1 MGQCLSIKITLFVAL
16 IVPTAFPPVLIIARG
31 MQLQKQSWKR
41 RRKPVMRLPAGNG
54 GRYAAAFTR
63 QGGI

>member
-1 MGQCLSIKITLFVAL
+1 M
-16 IVPTAFPPVLIIARG
+16 P
-31 MQLQKQSWKR
+31 LQKQSWKR

-63 QGGI
+63 RGGI